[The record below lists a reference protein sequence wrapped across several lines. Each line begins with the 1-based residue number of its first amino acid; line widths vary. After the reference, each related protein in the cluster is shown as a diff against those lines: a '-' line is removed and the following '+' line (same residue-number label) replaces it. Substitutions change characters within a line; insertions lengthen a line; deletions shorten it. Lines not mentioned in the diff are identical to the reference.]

1 MANKSELYVGMNVIY
16 RGHDSRFWNTLG
28 TIIDLECS
36 QSPCSFDCLV
46 EFDEDVNGHSG
57 LGWGKVSGKPNRCYW
72 FYAQDIEEVI
82 LDSIPAVEM
91 GAALSFDELMSG
103 GVS

>member
-1 MANKSELYVGMNVIY
+1 MANKSELYVGMTVRYCGYDY
-16 RGHDSRFWNTLG
+16 RFQNTLG

-36 QSPCSFDCLV
+36 RDPYDCLV

-57 LGWGKVSGKPNRCYW
+57 LGWGKVVGEPKRCYW
-72 FYAQDIEEVI
+72 FCAQEIEEVI
-82 LDSIPAVEM
+82 LNSIPAEEM

>member
-1 MANKSELYVGMNVIY
+1 MANKSELYVGMDVIY
-16 RGHDSRFWNTLG
+16 RGEDIRFENKLG

-36 QSPCSFDCLV
+36 RNYDCLV
-46 EFDEDVNGHSG
+46 EFDEDVNGHDG
-57 LGWGKVSGKPNRCYW
+57 LGWGKVSGKQRHCYW
-72 FYAQDIEEVI
+72 FHAQEIEEVI
-82 LDSIPAVEM
+82 LDSIPAEEM

>member
-16 RGHDSRFWNTLG
+16 RGDASRFQNTLG

-36 QSPCSFDCLV
+36 VEPWDCLV

-57 LGWGKVSGKPNRCYW
+57 LGWGKVSGKPKHCYW
-72 FYAQDIEEVI
+72 FCAYEIEEVI
-82 LDSIPAVEM
+82 LNSIPAEEM